1 MSARSQEETGKLNR
15 RLVLGEI
22 LKNRAISRTEIATNL
37 GLNAASISRI
47 TRDLIDADL
56 IVEKELSE
64 PCGRRGRR
72 FVQLSPVA
80 EGGFIIGVGINAFR
94 QSVTLADL
102 ENNKIA
108 SWEATGMPVNDG
120 PTFLRLCAKK
130 AARLVRENVPD
141 ESRFFG
147 AGLAIAGHIDKKSKV
162 LKSAPIMGWNSEVD
176 VASIFAEHLGG
187 PIALETPSAAINL
200 AETTFGMASEFR
212 STITLHCSLVTGI
225 GMTIKGDGD
234 GGTLNSSSVLS
245 DAPYTCTSHTSGLI
259 EQFPTLEDALSGR
272 SFVRKLLGSR
282 AEKLSNDSEWGR
294 EIVSLVEQGN
304 AGDPKISEALLS
316 LGAEY
321 ARYFSLLFSVL
332 QPQLII
338 LAGPLS
344 ESPEFVQGMRD
355 QVRFQTP
362 SRMEEVQVQATKMT
376 HIGAARWL
384 SIRENLIFRDINLS
398 HLLAKGGT

>member
-64 PCGRRGRR
+64 PDGRRGRR

-80 EGGFIIGVGINAFR
+80 EGGYIIGVGINAFR

-130 AARLVRENVPD
+130 AARLIQENVPD
-141 ESRFFG
+141 QSRFFG
-147 AGLAIAGHIDKKSKV
+147 TGLAVAGHIDKNSKV
-162 LKSAPIMGWNSEVD
+162 LKSAPIMGWEKEVD
-176 VASIFAEHLGG
+176 VASVFSEHLSG

-200 AETTFGMASEFR
+200 AETTFGMASKF
-212 STITLHCSLVTGI
+212 SKTITLHCSLVTGI
-225 GMTIKGDGD
+225 GMTIKGEGG

-245 DAPYTCTSHTSGLI
+245 DAPFTSSSHHSG
-259 EQFPTLEDALSGR
+259 SGP
-272 SFVRKLLGSR
+272 
-282 AEKLSNDSEWGR
+282 A
-294 EIVSLVEQGN
+294 SLRQ
-304 AGDPKISEALLS
+304 IS
-316 LGAEY
+316 G
-321 ARYFSLLFSVL
+321 
-332 QPQLII
+332 I
-338 LAGPLS
+338 L
-344 ESPEFVQGMRD
+344 
-355 QVRFQTP
+355 T
-362 SRMEEVQVQATKMT
+362 
-376 HIGAARWL
+376 AARP
-384 SIRENLIFRDINLS
+384 E
-398 HLLAKGGT
+398 